1 MPSDETTRLL
11 PSSTSP
17 PQSRP
22 TSPSLSSQ
30 SRQPR
35 LEANLHDGDRGTVL
49 RIFAVFLPL
58 VMASY
63 ISFAAE
69 TAILQQIVCDNYYG
83 KPSLDTNAQDRCKV
97 RQVQAEVATIN
108 GWRSVFEILPPMVV
122 IVPYGMLADRIGR
135 KPVFLLAICG
145 CFLSDLWVRTI
156 FWFADVIPVRAIW
169 FAGLWQLIGAGA
181 LSMQSIVHVMVADAC
196 APDQRTTAFA
206 QIQSAS
212 LLAEFMFVPVGG
224 ALLEIN
230 PWICLFAS
238 SSLMVVGFVATLLFV
253 PETWRSV
260 ETEQGQCVAGQAQSK
275 WHLLDLWKSFLANL
289 ITLMKWARDNGRVVL
304 IITAFFT
311 CTLGRGASGPLFL
324 QYTSKRLG
332 WSLGKASYLVALGAG
347 VNLIVHAFAIPALSI
362 YLLQQLHLHEISKDK
377 RIAQLSGIF
386 LISGSILIFLAAS
399 ARNLVT
405 GHVVASLGLAFLVP
419 VRSVVTSMVPQEHRG
434 LLYTVIAIFTFAGML
449 TGGPTLAAIF
459 RWGMDTGDF
468 WTGLPF
474 AMAASCY
481 ALALLAVSVA
491 SRTETSED

>member
-17 PQSRP
+17 PQSRQ

-156 FWFADVIPVRAIW
+156 CM
-169 FAGLWQLIGAGA
+169 
-181 LSMQSIVHVMVADAC
+181 S
-196 APDQRTTAFA
+196 T
-206 QIQSAS
+206 
-212 LLAEFMFVPVGG
+212 
-224 ALLEIN
+224 
-230 PWICLFAS
+230 S
-238 SSLMVVGFVATLLFV
+238 S
-253 PETWRSV
+253 
-260 ETEQGQCVAGQAQSK
+260 
-275 WHLLDLWKSFLANL
+275 H
-289 ITLMKWARDNGRVVL
+289 
-304 IITAFFT
+304 
-311 CTLGRGASGPLFL
+311 CT
-324 QYTSKRLG
+324 Y
-332 WSLGKASYLVALGAG
+332 V
-347 VNLIVHAFAIPALSI
+347 
-362 YLLQQLHLHEISKDK
+362 
-377 RIAQLSGIF
+377 
-386 LISGSILIFLAAS
+386 
-399 ARNLVT
+399 
-405 GHVVASLGLAFLVP
+405 
-419 VRSVVTSMVPQEHRG
+419 
-434 LLYTVIAIFTFAGML
+434 
-449 TGGPTLAAIF
+449 
-459 RWGMDTGDF
+459 
-468 WTGLPF
+468 
-474 AMAASCY
+474 
-481 ALALLAVSVA
+481 
-491 SRTETSED
+491 